1 MYPVDIRVVIRVFV
15 TMHVR
20 KKKVLIILRKSFLHL
35 KLEYM
40 VI

>member
-1 MYPVDIRVVIRVFV
+1 MYTVD
-15 TMHVR
+15 THVNYYPSFCDNVH
-20 KKKVLIILRKSFLHL
+20 KKKVLIILRKPFLHL

>member
-1 MYPVDIRVVIRVFV
+1 MYTVDIRVVIRVFV

-20 KKKVLIILRKSFLHL
+20 KKKVLIILRKPFLHL